1 MNVFLLSA
9 FDNQIVLDKVLHK
22 AHHLHCLLD
31 LRAVFTIPE
40 PFVFMLLL
48 SATI

>member
-9 FDNQIVLDKVLHK
+9 FGNQIVLDKVLRK
-22 AHHLHCLLD
+22 THHLHCMLD
-31 LRAVFTIPE
+31 LKAACTIPE
-40 PFVFMLLL
+40 PFIFMLLL